1 MKGAVMT
8 SITRPD
14 PTTSSQANAGFSSYP
29 RILLACLLLMTL
41 ATMFLPRSHPAWAR
55 QTGLSTETAAT
66 ATGVQTVTIPGLYD
80 FHTHTS
86 LYIALLESVSFW
98 DVVEK
103 STAMEIIAGLPEDEL
118 TLIQGWNES
127 LFSFSKQELA
137 TMPPVII
144 VHYSLHSMAM
154 SQAAENVL
162 RQDYPDVVER
172 YADFEWYQRHISDII
187 PFLGSIPKITPESTA
202 RHFADLAAQGVMHVQ
217 DMLVVSE
224 DALRIISE
232 SPQADR
238 IEFWAGP
245 GMYARLGPEMRAKIR
260 GIKLFTDGGLGTN
273 TAAMHQPY
281 RDAETTGLL
290 VYEDAEL
297 LELMRNTAKQGLPI
311 SLHAVGDRA
320 VTQIMDALDVVRG
333 EGLDFPEIRV
343 EHAQFIS
350 KEQARRV
357 KAAGVVLSMQ
367 PNFSLDSSIYAQTL
381 PSGYPERNNP
391 FRMLIDEV
399 GFVPGLDLF
408 FSSDG
413 MPHGVEPALESSL
426 FPPHPGQRLT
436 LEEFVQG
443 YSLPDESTRLLL
455 EIDFDQEKVLLQ
467 EILSDARGLTPL
479 PEDGRLGLAA

>member
-1 MKGAVMT
+1 MTHLSRQQAPIPSSARSPRPWRGWFSPLLVLTLAVL
-8 SITRPD
+8 
-14 PTTSSQANAGFSSYP
+14 
-29 RILLACLLLMTL
+29 ILLTSGQA
-41 ATMFLPRSHPAWAR
+41 RAR
-55 QTGLSTETAAT
+55 QTLPESGTSSP

-86 LYIALLESVSFW
+86 LYIALQESVSFW
-98 DVVEK
+98 DVADK
-103 STAMEIIAGLPEDEL
+103 GTAMEVIAALPSDEL
-118 TLIQGWNES
+118 TLVQGWNES
-127 LFSFSKQELA
+127 LFAFTRQELA
-137 TMPPVII
+137 AMPPVII
-144 VHYSLHSMAM
+144 VHYSLHSMVM
-154 SQAAENVL
+154 SPAAESLL
-162 RQDYPDVVER
+162 RQDYPEVVAR

-187 PFLGSIPKITPESTA
+187 PFLGSIPMITPESVA

-224 DALRIISE
+224 DALRIISD

-245 GMYARLGPEMRAKIR
+245 LMYARLEPEMRAKVR
-260 GIKLFTDGGLGTN
+260 GVKLFTDGGLGTN

-281 RDAETTGLL
+281 RGEETTGLL
-290 VYEDAEL
+290 VYEDSEL
-297 LELMRNTAKQGLPI
+297 MELMRDTAQQGLPI

-320 VTQIMDALDVVRG
+320 VTQIMDALLAVRG

-350 KEQARRV
+350 KEQALQV

-367 PNFSLDSSIYAQTL
+367 PNFSLDSTIYAQTL
-381 PSGYPERNNP
+381 PAGYAERNNP

-443 YSLPDESTRLLL
+443 YTLPDEPARLLM
-455 EIDFDQEKVLLQ
+455 EIDFEREKVLLKD
-467 EILSDARGLTPL
+467 ILSDARGAML
-479 PEDGRLGLAA
+479 PGDDFFLGMAA